1 MENKRIDNTAIDD
14 WIHQTTDGRPGSQA
28 ACFAA
33 VCSFLGWAAR
43 ELIFNNESH
52 WGAKVQILAD
62 DFGKRLTQLKKP
74 IKHTATVNKNIR
86 EQVDPDLLP
95 RLRTE
100 MLKWLNSEDIK
111 QIRTNL
117 KDWETSKTLPSS
129 QEANYLSNQLATVL
143 AVSNGARPQVSSL
156 MEVQDLNTLTE
167 NKEIMTGL
175 FFTIE
180 LQKFNPGKKGTF
192 NLD

>member
-1 MENKRIDNTAIDD
+1 MSRVKRIMSWERRDHIYLLVPVRPVS
-14 WIHQTTDGRPGSQA
+14 WIPLPVWLDLRKCREGPGPS
-28 ACFAA
+28 FHLELS
-33 VCSFLGWAAR
+33 VYRSKHCS
-43 ELIFNNESH
+43 INQSINQSINH
-52 WGAKVQILAD
+52 KSINQIG
-62 DFGKRLTQLKKP
+62 F
-74 IKHTATVNKNIR
+74 
-86 EQVDPDLLP
+86 
-95 RLRTE
+95 
-100 MLKWLNSEDIK
+100 K

-117 KDWETSKTLPSS
+117 KNWETSKTLPSS

-192 NLD
+192 NLDWLIVCLLDWLIDWLIDWLNITLFQTVSLL